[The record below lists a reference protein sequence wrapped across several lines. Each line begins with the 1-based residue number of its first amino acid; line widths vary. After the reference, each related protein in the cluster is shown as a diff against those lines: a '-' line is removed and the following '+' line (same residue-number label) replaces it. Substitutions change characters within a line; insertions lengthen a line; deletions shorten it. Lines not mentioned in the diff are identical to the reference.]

1 MNGKCVT
8 LLQFSWNAINLS
20 DLQVDWLKWHDLV
33 MANRT
38 SPIPHDFRA

>member
-1 MNGKCVT
+1 ME
-8 LLQFSWNAINLS
+8 QDINLS

-38 SPIPHDFRA
+38 SSIPHDLSCMIPKSCMTV

>member
-8 LLQFSWNAINLS
+8 LFLITWKAINLS
-20 DLQVDWLKWHDLV
+20 DLKADWLIRHDFV

-38 SPIPHDFRA
+38 CPIPHDLSG